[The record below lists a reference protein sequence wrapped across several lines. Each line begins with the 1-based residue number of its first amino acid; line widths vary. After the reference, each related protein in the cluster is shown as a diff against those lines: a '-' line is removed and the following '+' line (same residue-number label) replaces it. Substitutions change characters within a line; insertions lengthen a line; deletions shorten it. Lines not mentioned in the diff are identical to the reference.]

1 MLIKLGFVGLLLV
14 YHLITHQM
22 YRALQLDQIRYT
34 SNFLRLWYEGATIL
48 LFAIVF
54 LAILKTSF
62 DWLYGLVGLFALG
75 TLLMLGI
82 RLYKRMR
89 NQD

>member
-1 MLIKLGFVGLLLV
+1 M
-14 YHLITHQM
+14 
-22 YRALQLDQIRYT
+22 
-34 SNFLRLWYEGATIL
+34 RLWNEVATIL

-62 DWLYGLVGLFALG
+62 YWAYGLIGLLALG
-75 TLLMLGI
+75 ILLMLGM